1 MVCQRGA
8 AAGRVS
14 GRFRR
19 ALRRRAPAGPARG
32 AALED
37 PVRFGAGGAEFRL
50 PIDWLPRAEGM
61 VRAGASTSAGFLC
74 MQSLQNIVR
83 APNPRRGAAW

>member
-1 MVCQRGA
+1 MVCHRAA

-19 ALRRRAPAGPARG
+19 ALWRRAPAGPARG

-61 VRAGASTSAGFLC
+61 VRAGTTDATVSRGS
-74 MQSLQNIVR
+74 
-83 APNPRRGAAW
+83 RRRWTCGTLG